1 MAFTFIPIKGTDYLK
16 DVYPKLN
23 KLGSD
28 SVQTSK
34 DVDGL
39 KSQLSQVQTYS
50 LTDNFGRNKENV
62 SIDLS
67 NANSFTDVYGTL
79 VDPPKGESNKGWLT
93 LKTTPTG
100 NAIVT
105 FFPDNSE
112 TIYKRTKSDGSW
124 SDWVLYLSAK
134 DINKYIPGDI
144 LNGGDFDY
152 KWDTGSGTLEE
163 EVSKVEP
170 GISLFYATQNMK
182 NSKFPEPVRGTIQK
196 NTSRG
201 GDRVIVRAV
210 GDSGKEYIIP
220 IFSGVSKPLQQ
231 TLMTVDLWNG
241 TQDLSATTTTKPL
254 NDDVSNYD
262 YLEFY
267 VEFALGGAKTVKVPS
282 RLTTVYFRDLNLANN
297 DTSAGF
303 DLYEGAVSI
312 SGKSFTPYLSKKV
325 TSTNRIDYNTS
336 GTIILKSIVGI
347 KQI

>member
-1 MAFTFIPIKGTDYLK
+1 MAFTFIPIKGTDYLR

-79 VDPPKGESNKGWLT
+79 VDPPSGESDKGWLT
-93 LKTTPTG
+93 LKSTPTG

-112 TIYKRTKSDGSW
+112 KMYKRTKSDGSW

-134 DINKYIPGDI
+134 DINKFVPTDI
-144 LNGGDFDY
+144 LNNGEVDY
-152 KWDTGSGTLEE
+152 SWSRDAQTLEQ
-163 EVSKVEP
+163 EVDKLP
-170 GISLFYATQNMK
+170 QGFFTFYANQHMP
-182 NSKFPEPVRGTIQK
+182 SSQFEEPVRGTILK
-196 NTSRG
+196 DIFTEG
-201 GDRVIVRAV
+201 YYAIVKCI
-210 GDSGKEYIIP
+210 GYSGKEYVIP
-220 IFSGVSKPLQQ
+220 IVNGESKLKQQ

-241 TQDLSATTTTKPL
+241 TQDLASKVTKPL

-267 VEFALGGAKTVKVPS
+267 VEFSLGGAKTIKVPS

-297 DTSAGF
+297 DSSSGF

>member
-1 MAFTFIPIKGTDYLK
+1 MAFTFIPIKGTDYLR

-79 VDPPKGESNKGWLT
+79 VDPPKGESDKGWLT

-112 TIYKRTKSDGSW
+112 TIYKRTKSNGSW

-134 DINKYIPGDI
+134 DINKFVPTDI
-144 LNGGDFDY
+144 LNNGEVDY
-152 KWDTGSGTLEE
+152 SWSRDAQTLEQ
-163 EVSKVEP
+163 EVGKLP
-170 GISLFYATQNMK
+170 QGFFTFYANQHMPS
-182 NSKFPEPVRGTIQK
+182 SKFEEPVRGTILK
-196 NTSRG
+196 DIFTEG
-201 GDRVIVRAV
+201 YYAIVKCI
-210 GDSGKEYIIP
+210 GYSGKEYVIP
-220 IFSGVSKPLQQ
+220 IVNGESKLTQQ

-267 VEFALGGAKTVKVPS
+267 VEFSLGGAKTVKVPS

-312 SGKSFTPYLSKKV
+312 SGKSFTPYLSKRV
-325 TSTNRIDYNTS
+325 TGTRIDYNIQ
-336 GTIILKSIVGI
+336 GTIVLKSIVGI